1 MKINSENLKWCVKT
15 LLTFALIVE
24 AGDNQAC
31 FLSSIYFPVP
41 LKERASTPQK
51 RESKAKGG
59 VFEKCV
65 LMKHNSRKPH

>member
-1 MKINSENLKWCVKT
+1 M
-15 LLTFALIVE
+15 
-24 AGDNQAC
+24 

-59 VFEKCV
+59 VFENCV